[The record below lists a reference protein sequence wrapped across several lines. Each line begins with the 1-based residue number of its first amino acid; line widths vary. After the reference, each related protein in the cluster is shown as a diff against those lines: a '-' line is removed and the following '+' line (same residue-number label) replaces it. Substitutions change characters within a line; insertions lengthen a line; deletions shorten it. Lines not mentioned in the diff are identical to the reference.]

1 MFYDLNEAGKGKI
14 SSGTGILVNDLSGK
28 AKDHLITNMEHGDI
42 DIELDFMMDKGSNAG
57 IYLQGRYEIQMFD
70 SWGVHPVK
78 VTDCGAIYERWD
90 DKRPEGMQ
98 GFEGHPPAQNVSKAP
113 GLWQHYRIE
122 FRAPRFDANG
132 KKIQNARFVKVIHN
146 GVVIHENVEVTGP
159 TRAAAFQDEKSM
171 GPLLI
176 QGDHG
181 PVAIRNIKYKAY
193 TGERV
198 TLSDLK
204 LSAYEGRFSSITELD
219 ASKPV
224 ATINIDLLQHQ
235 GTETMDYY
243 GGKINGVIHIPRT
256 GQYFLNLHLKWIPDD
271 TNPSHP
277 NGGGELRIANKT
289 SYDCRRKKKRK
300 NVSCT

>member
-1 MFYDLNEAGKGKI
+1 MTSPLNFTKKWFIPYSFFCILILAISFRGTAQVQESPYTTIALQDLKEFKPTGGNWKIASDVFYDLNESGKGKI

-28 AKDHLITNMEHGDI
+28 AKDHLMTNMEHGDI

-70 SWGVHPVK
+70 SWGVRPVK

-159 TRAAAFQDEKSM
+159 TRAAAFPDEKSY
-171 GPLLI
+171 GSSSDPGRSWRQLPSEIL
-176 QGDHG
+176 
-181 PVAIRNIKYKAY
+181 NIKPIPA
-193 TGERV
+193 TG
-198 TLSDLK
+198 
-204 LSAYEGRFSSITELD
+204 
-219 ASKPV
+219 
-224 ATINIDLLQHQ
+224 N
-235 GTETMDYY
+235 
-243 GGKINGVIHIPRT
+243 VIGP
-256 GQYFLNLHLKWIPDD
+256 
-271 TNPSHP
+271 
-277 NGGGELRIANKT
+277 
-289 SYDCRRKKKRK
+289 
-300 NVSCT
+300 